1 MWNCL
6 NHNLNELKSGIKNGT
21 GVILNLSSTVIDDCN
36 DETNFP
42 HKLLLNDRQV
52 SRLRAAFANN
62 CEKLFK
68 MMQLGGSKP
77 ALDLQK
83 CIWKI
88 CEK

>member
-1 MWNCL
+1 M
-6 NHNLNELKSGIKNGT
+6 
-21 GVILNLSSTVIDDCN
+21 IDDCN

-83 CIWKI
+83 CI
-88 CEK
+88 